1 MKSAYELAMER
12 LNRAAP
18 SAHLS
23 TGQKAQLAELD
34 SLYRSKIAEREI
46 VLQGAISEA
55 HASGNPAEAARLT
68 EELSRTRRQ
77 LADEL
82 EARKSEVRQSSRS

>member
-18 SAHLS
+18 AVALS
-23 TGQKAQLAELD
+23 VKQKAQLAELE

-46 VLQGAISEA
+46 VLQGAISQA
-55 HASGNPAEAARLT
+55 HAADDLSEAVRLT
-68 EELSRTRRQ
+68 EELSRIRCQ
-77 LADEL
+77 LGDEL
-82 EARKSEVRQSSRS
+82 EARKAAVRRGSRP